1 MASIGGSN
9 VVKSGLVL
17 SLDAANAR
25 SYPGS
30 GTAWTDLSGNS
41 NNGTLTSG
49 PTFSSSNVGII
60 QIPLSTAYVDYGS
73 SFILG
78 SQDFA
83 IELWYKLDNLNA
95 TTRALIEKR
104 GPSFTSGGWC
114 LRQGTGGIVWE
125 QLTSGTYFALTIS
138 TIFTTDWTHVV
149 VTRIGMPLIG
159 YVNGVESARKGND
172 PNTYNYSATSIKSGT
187 NSSANLTN
195 GGAFSLG
202 SVKIYKG
209 AGLTQAQVTQN
220 FNATKGRFGL

>member
-9 VVKSGLVL
+9 IVKSGLVL

-30 GTAWTDLSGNS
+30 GTTWRDLSGNS

-60 QIPLSTAYVDYGS
+60 QIPLNTSYVDYGS
-73 SFILG
+73 TFTLG
-78 SQDFA
+78 AGDFA
-83 IELWYKLDNLNA
+83 IELWYKIDNLNA
-95 TTRALIEKR
+95 TIRALLEKR
-104 GPSFTSGGWC
+104 GPSFTTGGWC
-114 LRQGTGGIVWE
+114 LRQTNGGVAWE
-125 QLTSGTYFALTIS
+125 QLTSATYYGLNIS
-138 TIFTTDWTHVV
+138 SIFTTDWIHLV
-149 VTRIGMPLIG
+149 VTRIGTTLTG
-159 YVNGVESARKGND
+159 YVNGVQGASQLND
-172 PNTYNYSATSIKSGT
+172 SNNYNYTATTIKSGT